1 MFPIS
6 ENWRNEER
14 LMVISALSEKL
25 IPLLRK
31 GRLID
36 SQDAYDLAQTIDRVA
51 CASSGILQ
59 QNREE
64 ILRKAG

>member
-1 MFPIS
+1 MLPIS

-14 LMVISALSEKL
+14 LMVISALSDKL

-31 GRLID
+31 RRLVD

-51 CASSGILQ
+51 CASSGTLQ
-59 QNREE
+59 QNREK
-64 ILRKAG
+64 ILKKAG